1 MDPHA
6 LLSLAAELPARLQ
19 AATAPALGAGMAA
32 LWLWLLARGV
42 LGLRRVLAQQRAAA
56 LAEARWRRASQGWP
70 I

>member
-19 AATAPALGAGMAA
+19 AATAPGLGAGMAA

-56 LAEARWRRASQGWP
+56 LAEARWRRVSQGWP